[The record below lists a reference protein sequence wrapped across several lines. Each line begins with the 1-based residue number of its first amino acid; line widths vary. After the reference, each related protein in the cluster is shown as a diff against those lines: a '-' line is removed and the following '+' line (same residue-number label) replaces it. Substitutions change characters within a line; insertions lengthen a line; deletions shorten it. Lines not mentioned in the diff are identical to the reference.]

1 MKTIKTIRSLMLLL
15 MLVAGVAGC
24 RKDELGGGE
33 PLPGG
38 KQPLEF
44 TSQMYGMEV
53 TRATAANT
61 WSGSEE
67 VAVQIGSDV
76 KKYTAST
83 GGKITAATG
92 VIPFYWTSITES
104 KTVSAWVPYS
114 TNKPTSFS
122 VSADQSGAGY
132 QQSDMIYANAT
143 TIAFSDTDK
152 KLTFKHL
159 PAKVVVN
166 LKAGDGVTATQVQG
180 ATVTL
185 VNQHLTSGT
194 INETWSVAQQATLG
208 SNTIT
213 PNVLETPASNYH
225 KTVQALVVPQQLATA
240 ERFISITIGTQEFVY
255 STKLNFV
262 AGMQYTYNITVAKN
276 SITVTTSGAEAWT
289 ETGTTT
295 NVTSKD
301 IVAGYA
307 ESDLKIGDYYYSNGT
322 WSDGGY
328 RRYST
333 SNGDTTYATLPI
345 MPVLTDANGNARTVV
360 GIVYW
365 VGDITN
371 EDALLK
377 KYHSTCTHG
386 LVVALHDAGDKT
398 LWSTSC
404 EQVNTWTNATERS
417 DKVNITEEK
426 KMQGYS
432 NTVALTAYNKESSNV
447 QSNAKLKVLP
457 IAAIEQYNTDHPAP
471 VGSSGW
477 YWPSIM
483 ELNYMCWGQGNHY
496 YTKGKDML
504 ETQFNKVSGASSF
517 TRFFYWSS
525 SEKSSNN
532 DKAWFTAFSGYD
544 PGHHFKEYGYYY
556 VRGTLA
562 F

>member
-1 MKTIKTIRSLMLLL
+1 MLLL

-61 WSGSEE
+61 WSGNEE

-76 KKYTAST
+76 KKYTAGTT
-83 GGKITAATG
+83 GTITAAIGIT
-92 VIPFYWTSITES
+92 PFYWTSITES

-365 VGDITN
+365 VGDITG

-377 KYHSTCTHG
+377 RDHSSCTHG
-386 LVVALHDAGDKT
+386 LVVALQDARADIKWIFT
-398 LWSTSC
+398 FLSC
-404 EQVNTWTNATERS
+404 VNNWTNAAERS
-417 DKVNITEEK
+417 DKVNITEEN

-432 NTVALTAYNKESSNV
+432 NTVALTAYNNE
-447 QSNAKLKVLP
+447 
-457 IAAIEQYNTDHPAP
+457 
-471 VGSSGW
+471 
-477 YWPSIM
+477 
-483 ELNYMCWGQGNHY
+483 
-496 YTKGKDML
+496 
-504 ETQFNKVSGASSF
+504 
-517 TRFFYWSS
+517 
-525 SEKSSNN
+525 
-532 DKAWFTAFSGYD
+532 
-544 PGHHFKEYGYYY
+544 
-556 VRGTLA
+556 
-562 F
+562 

>member
-1 MKTIKTIRSLMLLL
+1 
-15 MLVAGVAGC
+15 
-24 RKDELGGGE
+24 
-33 PLPGG
+33 
-38 KQPLEF
+38 
-44 TSQMYGMEV
+44 
-53 TRATAANT
+53 
-61 WSGSEE
+61 
-67 VAVQIGSDV
+67 
-76 KKYTAST
+76 
-83 GGKITAATG
+83 
-92 VIPFYWTSITES
+92 
-104 KTVSAWVPYS
+104 
-114 TNKPTSFS
+114 
-122 VSADQSGAGY
+122 
-132 QQSDMIYANAT
+132 
-143 TIAFSDTDK
+143 
-152 KLTFKHL
+152 
-159 PAKVVVN
+159 
-166 LKAGDGVTATQVQG
+166 

-213 PNVLETPASNYH
+213 PNVLETTTINYC

-328 RRYST
+328 RKYAD
-333 SNGDTTYATLPI
+333 NTTATLPI

-365 VGDITN
+365 VGDITG

-377 KYHSTCTHG
+377 RDHSSCTHG
-386 LVVALHDAGDKT
+386 LVVALHDAADSI
-398 LWSTSC
+398 LWSVKS

-417 DKVNITEEK
+417 DKVNITEEN

-457 IAAIEQYNTDHPAP
+457 IATIEQYNTDHPAP

-483 ELNYMCWGQGNHY
+483 ELNYMCWGQGSSSG
-496 YTKGKDML
+496 TSGKELLDA
-504 ETQFNKVSGASSF
+504 QFNKVSGASSF
-517 TRFFYWSS
+517 TRYFYWSS
-525 SEKSSNN
+525 SEKSS
-532 DKAWFTAFSGYD
+532 DKSRAWYTTFSGHN
-544 PGHHFKEYGYYY
+544 PANHFKEYGYYY